1 MRRHVICLAIGLLLS
16 ASLAAAPSATVV
28 QTDAGS
34 VRGVTLGGG
43 AVAFRGI
50 PYAAPPIGALRWRPT
65 QPAQPW
71 KGVRDATLF
80 GPDCPQ
86 PVRPGREGTLQ
97 SEDCLTLNLVTPDA
111 KASKLPVLVLIHGGA
126 FFVGSGR
133 DLADQD
139 ASVILQAG
147 VVLVSPNYRLGRLGF
162 FSHPEWS
169 RRSRER
175 GDDLANYWLMD
186 QIAALQWVRRN
197 IERFGGD
204 PNNVTILGCSAGGS
218 SINALMAA
226 PDARG
231 LFARASAR
239 SGGGFFNATRPL
251 DTAEAQGREFAARIS
266 ASNDAAALDRLL
278 AMDADAIL
286 ALESG
291 PPNFGAV
298 VDGQLLPEPTSVSFA
313 NGRIAHVP
321 YMVGS
326 TSDEA
331 SVFGL
336 MGFDRKVL
344 GERFGIDVDGMRRY
358 YGAASAIDDAELL
371 RQVQTDFIFTSA
383 SLGMA
388 TLASVAGLPAYAYY
402 FDYVRES
409 EAANA
414 RGAAHCADM
423 PYSFGMLSEPA
434 PNDLR
439 IAKMMQDYLLAFIRN
454 GDPNAAGQPRWPRFQ
469 KQSMAP
475 LVISTVTQAVPG
487 FRAGELE
494 PWYLR
499 WARESGQRFPSLTK
513 P

>member
-1 MRRHVICLAIGLLLS
+1 MRRHVMCLVIGLLS
-16 ASLAAAPSATVV
+16 ASGAAASDAVTV
-28 QTDAGS
+28 QTDAGA
-34 VRGVTLGGG
+34 VRGVVVDNG

-65 QPAQPW
+65 QPVQPW
-71 KGVRDATLF
+71 KSVRDASSF

-86 PVRPGREGTLQ
+86 PVRPGREAAPQ
-97 SEDCLTLNLVTPDA
+97 SEDCLTLNVVTPGQL
-111 KASKLPVLVLIHGGA
+111 ASKLPVLVSIHGGA

-133 DLADQD
+133 DLADHD
-139 ASVILQAG
+139 ASAVVRAG
-147 VVLVSPNYRLGRLGF
+147 VVLVSPNYRIGRLGF
-162 FSHPEWS
+162 FSHPELS
-169 RRSRER
+169 RRSRTN

-186 QIAALQWVRRN
+186 QIAALQWVQRN

-204 PNNVTILGCSAGGS
+204 PDNVTILGCSAGGS

-226 PDARG
+226 PKARG

-251 DTAEAQGREFAARIS
+251 DVAEAQGREFAARTGVEGE
-266 ASNDAAALDRLL
+266 AKELDRLL
-278 AMDADAIL
+278 ALDAKDML

-298 VDGQLLPEPTSVSFA
+298 VDGRLLPEPTSVSFA
-313 NGRIAHVP
+313 NGRIARVP

-344 GERFGIDVDGMRRY
+344 AERFDIDIDGLRRY
-358 YGAASAIDDAELL
+358 YGASDAIDDAELL

-388 TLASVAGLPAYAYY
+388 TLASKAGAPTYVYY

-409 EAANA
+409 EATKA

-423 PYSFGMLSEPA
+423 PYSFGTLSSPT
-434 PNDLR
+434 PNDSR
-439 IAKMMQDYLLAFIRN
+439 IAAMMQDYLIAFIRN
-454 GDPNAAGQPRWPRFQ
+454 GDPNAASTTSRPPWPRFEPGS
-469 KQSMAP
+469 KAP
-475 LVISTVTQAVPG
+475 LVVGKVTQAVPG
-487 FRAGELE
+487 FRAAQLE

-499 WARESGQRFPSLTK
+499 WEHESGARLPR
-513 P
+513 